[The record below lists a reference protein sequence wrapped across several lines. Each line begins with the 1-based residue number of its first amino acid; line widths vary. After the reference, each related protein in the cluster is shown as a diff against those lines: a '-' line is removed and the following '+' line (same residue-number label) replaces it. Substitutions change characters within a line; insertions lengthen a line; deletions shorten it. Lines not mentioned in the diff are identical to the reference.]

1 MEANMLI
8 KAKGIEQTLIKW
20 RREFHMHPEVGFKE
34 NRTAS
39 RVAEILEAK
48 GFKVR
53 TGVGRTGVVGEIGEG
68 HPIVAIRAD
77 MDALPIQ
84 EENDIPYASQVPGV
98 MHACGHDAHTAI
110 GLGVAYLLSEEK
122 HPGTVRFIFQ
132 PAEEIDDEE
141 GISGAPRMIEDGALE
156 GVDTVLAL
164 HVDAALTTGDISLN
178 AGPSSAGVDTFYA
191 TIIGK
196 GGHGAKPHV
205 VVDPIY
211 IAGHVILALHGII
224 SRRLDP
230 FEPAVV
236 SIGSIH
242 GGVVDN
248 VIPERVEMSGT
259 IRYLKPEVQE
269 QIHTEIHR
277 AMEVARSMGGD
288 FELKIES
295 NGPSMSNDRA
305 VVDLLRGVATE
316 LLGEESIKPVKPD
329 MGGEDFGF
337 FSNQVPGA
345 MFDLGCLIEGDER
358 IHHNPRFDIDEQ
370 CLPIGVAILAEAAL
384 RLLHSG

>member
-1 MEANMLI
+1 
-8 KAKGIEQTLIKW
+8 
-20 RREFHMHPEVGFKE
+20 MHPEVGFKE
-34 NRTAS
+34 IRTAS
-39 RVAEILEAK
+39 RVAEILETK
-48 GFKVR
+48 GFQVR
-53 TGVGRTGVVGEIGEG
+53 TGVGRTGVVADIGKG

-84 EENDIPYASQVPGV
+84 EENDTPFASQVPGV

-110 GLGVAYLLSEEK
+110 GLGVAYLLAEEK

-141 GISGAPRMIEDGALE
+141 GLSGAPRMIEDGALE
-156 GVDTVLAL
+156 GVDTILAL
-164 HVDAALTTGDISLN
+164 HVDAALTTGDISID
-178 AGPSSAGVDTFYA
+178 AGPSTACVDTFYA

-196 GGHGAKPHV
+196 GGHGSKPHE

-230 FEPAVV
+230 FDPAVV

-259 IRYLKPEVQE
+259 IRYLKPEVKE
-269 QIHTEIHR
+269 QIHTEIRR

-288 FELKIES
+288 FELRIES
-295 NGPSMSNDRA
+295 DCPSISNDRA

-316 LLGEESIKPVKPD
+316 LLGDESIKPVVPD
-329 MGGEDFGF
+329 MGGEDFSF

-370 CLPIGVAILAEAAL
+370 CLHIGVAILAEAAL
-384 RLLHSG
+384 RLVRHV

>member
-1 MEANMLI
+1 
-8 KAKGIEQTLIKW
+8 
-20 RREFHMHPEVGFKE
+20 
-34 NRTAS
+34 
-39 RVAEILEAK
+39 
-48 GFKVR
+48 
-53 TGVGRTGVVGEIGEG
+53 
-68 HPIVAIRAD
+68 
-77 MDALPIQ
+77 
-84 EENDIPYASQVPGV
+84 
-98 MHACGHDAHTAI
+98 
-110 GLGVAYLLSEEK
+110 
-122 HPGTVRFIFQ
+122 
-132 PAEEIDDEE
+132 
-141 GISGAPRMIEDGALE
+141 
-156 GVDTVLAL
+156 
-164 HVDAALTTGDISLN
+164 
-178 AGPSSAGVDTFYA
+178 
-191 TIIGK
+191 
-196 GGHGAKPHV
+196 
-205 VVDPIY
+205 
-211 IAGHVILALHGII
+211 
-224 SRRLDP
+224 LDP

-295 NGPSMSNDRA
+295 NGPPVSNDRA

-345 MFDLGCLIEGDER
+345 MFHLGCLIEGDER

-370 CLPIGVAILAEAAL
+370 CLPIGVAILAEAAI